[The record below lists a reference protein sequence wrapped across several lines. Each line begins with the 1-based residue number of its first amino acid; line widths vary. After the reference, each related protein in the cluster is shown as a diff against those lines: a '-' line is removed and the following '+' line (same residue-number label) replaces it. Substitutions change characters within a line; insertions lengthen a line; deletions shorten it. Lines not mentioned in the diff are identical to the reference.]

1 MQNRLTIKDI
11 ARLSGVGKSTVSRVL
26 NNESGVSER
35 TRERVEAVMQ
45 QHGFSPSRSARA
57 MRGQSDKVVAI
68 IVTRLDSL
76 SENLAVQT
84 MLPAFYEQGYDPI
97 MMESQFS
104 PALVEEHL
112 GMLARR
118 NIDGVVLF
126 GFTGIDEAMLAPWR
140 DTLVLMARDAPGFA
154 SVCYDDEGAITL
166 LMQRLYDR
174 GHRHISFLGV
184 PHSDVTTGE
193 RRHLAYLAFCK
204 KHRLTPTAALP
215 GLGMKQGYDT
225 VASVLTAE
233 TSAPGL
239 RDGYPRPRRQQVPPA
254 AGSRC
259 AAARQRRQHAADEV
273 SPPGNLDRRSGLCR
287 VRTPGRPA
295 VDRADRRQRRSPP
308 DRDSRRPQLI
318 SLGRFM

>member
-35 TRERVEAVMQ
+35 TRERVEAVMN

-68 IVTRLDSL
+68 IVSRLDSL

-104 PALVEEHL
+104 VQLVEEHL
-112 GMLARR
+112 SMLQRR

-126 GFTGIDEAMLAPWR
+126 GFTGIKDEMLKPWQPS
-140 DTLVLMARDAPGFA
+140 LVLLARDAHGFA
-154 SVCYDDEGAITL
+154 SVCYDDEGAIIT
-166 LMQRLYDR
+166 LMQRLFDE

-184 PHSDVTTGE
+184 PHADVTTGK
-193 RRHLAYLAFCK
+193 RRHEAYLAFCK
-204 KHRLTPTAALP
+204 KHNLSAVASLP
-215 GLGMKQGYDT
+215 GLGMKQGYEQA
-225 VASVLTAE
+225 ASVLTPQTTALVCATDTLALGASKYLQEQRIDNLQVASVGSTPLMKFLHPEIITVDPGYAE
-233 TSAPGL
+233 SG
-239 RDGYPRPRRQQVPPA
+239 RQ
-254 AGSRC
+254 
-259 AAARQRRQHAADEV
+259 AAA
-273 SPPGNLDRRSGLCR
+273 
-287 VRTPGRPA
+287 
-295 VDRADRRQRRSPP
+295 
-308 DRDSRRPQLI
+308 QLI
-318 SLGRFM
+318 EQINGRSEPRQIVIPAHLS

>member
-104 PALVEEHL
+104 PGLVEEHL

-126 GFTGIDEAMLAPWR
+126 GFTGIDEAMLAPGA
-140 DTLVLMARDAPGFA
+140 TPVLMARDAPGFA

-166 LMQRLYDR
+166 LMQRLYER

-233 TSAPGL
+233 TSATGL
-239 RDGYPRPRRQQVPPA
+239 RHRYPRPRRQ
-254 AGSRC
+254 
-259 AAARQRRQHAADEV
+259 
-273 SPPGNLDRRSGLCR
+273 
-287 VRTPGRPA
+287 
-295 VDRADRRQRRSPP
+295 
-308 DRDSRRPQLI
+308 
-318 SLGRFM
+318 

>member
-35 TRERVEAVMQ
+35 TRERVEAVMN

-68 IVTRLDSL
+68 IVSRLDSL

-104 PALVEEHL
+104 PQLVEEHL
-112 GMLARR
+112 GMLQRR

-126 GFTGIDEAMLAPWR
+126 GFTGIKDEMLKPWQLS
-140 DTLVLMARDAPGFA
+140 LVMMARDAHGFA
-154 SVCYDDEGAITL
+154 SVCYDDEGAIIT
-166 LMQRLYDR
+166 LMQRLYDK

-184 PHSDVTTGE
+184 PHTDVTTGK
-193 RRHLAYLAFCK
+193 RRHEAYLAFCK
-204 KHRLTPTAALP
+204 KHNLPAVASLP
-215 GLGMKQGYDT
+215 GLGMKQGYEQ
-225 VASVLTAE
+225 VASVLTPQTTALVCATDTLALGASKYLQEQRIDSLQVASVGSTPLMKFLHPEIITVDPGYAE
-233 TSAPGL
+233 SG
-239 RDGYPRPRRQQVPPA
+239 RQ
-254 AGSRC
+254 
-259 AAARQRRQHAADEV
+259 AAA
-273 SPPGNLDRRSGLCR
+273 
-287 VRTPGRPA
+287 
-295 VDRADRRQRRSPP
+295 
-308 DRDSRRPQLI
+308 QLI
-318 SLGRFM
+318 EQINGRSEPRQIVIPAHLS

>member
-126 GFTGIDEAMLAPWR
+126 GFTGIDEATCR
-140 DTLVLMARDAPGFA
+140 ELMALILEMHQQGQTILAVLHDNQRVADYFP
-154 SVCYDDEGAITL
+154 ETL
-166 LMQRLYDR
+166 L
-174 GHRHISFLGV
+174 
-184 PHSDVTTGE
+184 
-193 RRHLAYLAFCK
+193 
-204 KHRLTPTAALP
+204 LT
-215 GLGMKQGYDT
+215 
-225 VASVLTAE
+225 S
-233 TSAPGL
+233 
-239 RDGYPRPRRQQVPPA
+239 
-254 AGSRC
+254 
-259 AAARQRRQHAADEV
+259 QHARW
-273 SPPGNLDRRSGLCR
+273 GC
-287 VRTPGRPA
+287 TPDVLPA
-295 VDRADRRQRRSPP
+295 FHSARLA
-308 DRDSRRPQLI
+308 
-318 SLGRFM
+318 

>member
-35 TRERVEAVMQ
+35 TRERVEAVMN

-104 PALVEEHL
+104 PELVEEHL
-112 GMLARR
+112 GMLRRR

-126 GFTGIDEAMLAPWR
+126 GFTGITESMLTTWQ
-140 DTLVLMARDAPGFA
+140 DSLVLLARDARGIA
-154 SVCYDDEGAITL
+154 SVCYDDEGAIRT
-166 LMQRLYDR
+166 LMQRLYER
-174 GHRHISFLGV
+174 EHRHISFLGV
-184 PHSDVTTGE
+184 PHSDVTTGK
-193 RRHLAYLAFCK
+193 RRHEAYLAFCK
-204 KHRLTPTAALP
+204 KHKLHPVVALP
-215 GLGMKQGYDT
+215 GLAMKQGYEQA
-225 VASVLTAE
+225 ASVITPETTALVCATDTLALGVSKYLQE
-233 TSAPGL
+233 QRIENLQLASVGSTPLMKFLHPEIITVDPGYAEA
-239 RDGYPRPRRQQVPPA
+239 GRQA
-254 AGSRC
+254 AS
-259 AAARQRRQHAADEV
+259 
-273 SPPGNLDRRSGLCR
+273 
-287 VRTPGRPA
+287 
-295 VDRADRRQRRSPP
+295 
-308 DRDSRRPQLI
+308 QLI
-318 SLGRFM
+318 EQINGRSEPRQIVIPSTLS

>member
-35 TRERVEAVMQ
+35 TRERVEAVMM

-104 PALVEEHL
+104 PAKVLEHL
-112 GMLARR
+112 AMLKRR
-118 NIDGVVLF
+118 NIDGVILF
-126 GFTGIDEAMLAPWR
+126 GFTGVTEETLANWQPS
-140 DTLVLMARDAPGFA
+140 LVLMARDASGFS
-154 SVCYDDEGAITL
+154 SVCYDDHGAITL
-166 LMQRLYDR
+166 LMQRLYER

-184 PHSDVTTGE
+184 PPSDVTTGQ
-193 RRHLAYLAFCK
+193 RRHDAYQAFCQR
-204 KHRLTPTAALP
+204 HQLTPMAALP
-215 GLGMKQGYDT
+215 GLAMKQGYDFAREVIAPET
-225 VASVLTAE
+225 TALICATDTLALGVSKYFQEQRIDSVQLASVGNTPLTKFLHPEIITVDPGYAE
-233 TSAPGL
+233 AG
-239 RDGYPRPRRQQVPPA
+239 RRA
-254 AGSRC
+254 A
-259 AAARQRRQHAADEV
+259 E
-273 SPPGNLDRRSGLCR
+273 
-287 VRTPGRPA
+287 
-295 VDRADRRQRRSPP
+295 
-308 DRDSRRPQLI
+308 QLI
-318 SLGRFM
+318 SLIGGKREPQQIVIPAILA